1 MPEGVG
7 YSSNSVQTRATPAAK
22 VEARAPV
29 DAPNVVQT
37 RGDAFKDKVEIELSA
52 RQQQTPVNTGRS
64 TYEQIGQSRIKVE
77 ARAAEQKAVEQL
89 RQRQTLST
97 QRDDQVTRA
106 SVEANAD
113 RREDRAQRQQ
123 TPNDRS
129 TSDAL
134 AVRVQ
139 QQSFTSAEKSSY

>member
-1 MPEGVG
+1 
-7 YSSNSVQTRATPAAK
+7 
-22 VEARAPV
+22 
-29 DAPNVVQT
+29 VQT

-64 TYEQIGQSRIKVE
+64 TYEQIGQSRIKAE
-77 ARAAEQKAVEQL
+77 ARSAEQKAVEQL
-89 RQRQTLST
+89 QQRQTLST

-106 SVEANAD
+106 SVEPSAD
-113 RREDRAQRQQ
+113 RLEDRAQRQQ